1 MQNRKKLVEIN
12 KEIELKFAI
21 ENLPELNNENIEI
34 FKIVQDY
41 IYKDE
46 FSTIRKRIMKN
57 IINGECKYIYTV
69 KTDGDIKDKHSVYEI
84 ETEITEEKYNLIK
97 SSNNI
102 VEKYRIKIQI
112 GNELVAELDIYYGH
126 LEGLITVEVEFE
138 NEEDLS
144 KFEKPIW
151 FGKELYKKQFSNAK
165 LSRMTRDEFL
175 NIVDKETIDKNMKFK
190 QIVEEFIKSKNKG
203 ANQDEI

>member
-1 MQNRKKLVEIN
+1 MVEIN